1 MKTILVFV
9 GISFLLF
16 LAACDA
22 APASKSTDE
31 AETAMAVAVQ
41 SDQESASAEKTGL
54 VQQVEDAGYPFFSI
68 LLVTD
73 NGGTEEWY
81 WCNVEELPDMDM
93 AALTALVG
101 KMAVLSFTTATENA
115 LLDLRYEGNSVLGVV
130 DGDLPEGLQRLTGI
144 LSGTH
149 TYEGGDLPGKI
160 TVNDPHEASVSFDFF
175 VTQEMKDLE
184 GQIVEAWYDVRTINR
199 VQGIRPL

>member
-1 MKTILVFV
+1 MILSFLSF
-9 GISFLLF
+9 SFLLF
-16 LAACDA
+16 FAACDA

-31 AETAMAVAVQ
+31 AETEIPVA
-41 SDQESASAEKTGL
+41 DGTDEESASAEKTGL
-54 VQQVEDAGYPFFSI
+54 VQQVEDAGYPFFS
-68 LLVTD
+68 LLLFADDTGV
-73 NGGTEEWY
+73 EEWY
-81 WCNVEELPDMDM
+81 WCNVEAMPDMD
-93 AALTALVG
+93 ADALVALEG
-101 KMAVLSFTTATENA
+101 KMVQLSYSSSTENA
-115 LLDLRYEGNSVLGVV
+115 LLDLRYEGNSVLGVA

-144 LSGTH
+144 LSGTY

-160 TVNDPHEASVSFDFF
+160 SVSDPHEAVAEFEFF